1 MINKDKENNVIAAEF
16 PEIKPVKDVHTQM
29 VLCEFPDIRKDS
41 ENPMFKKDG
50 KPLKY
55 ASIGAILSAI
65 KPELN
70 KHGMYPT
77 SFETLEN
84 PGFLTIRIMHG
95 ESKTYIETY
104 VKLLDLSSMQKYG
117 GSKTY
122 ALKRGICELCGVSAD
137 ENDDNDGNGLE
148 NTITKTYVSPKPEP
162 MPTLQE
168 PIALTE
174 NERGALTYELYNLW
188 VKKEGSV
195 RASETVRS
203 KSVVARFEAETVDQL
218 PDDKLI
224 DMKVYLNGFQDV
236 IYG

>member
-1 MINKDKENNVIAAEF
+1 MINVDKETNVVAVDF

-148 NTITKTYVSPKPEP
+148 NTITKTYVSPKPDP
-162 MPTLQE
+162 V
-168 PIALTE
+168 ALTD
-174 NERGALTYELYNLW
+174 NDRAVLTYELYNLW

-203 KSVVARFEAETVDQL
+203 KSVVGYFESETVDKL